1 MKTTV
6 KTEIDAVG
14 EVYRG
19 HGVPNATLSRWL
31 SDVDAYIAREI
42 LHIDDWQVEY
52 DYESAPDV
60 ELLVGEAPYR
70 RIYFLYL
77 SAMIDFVC
85 KQYNA
90 YANEL
95 GEYNRALDDYRH
107 YIVCRYNPASKSA
120 AVREGYYISPYALA
134 VKHGFEGSE
143 EEWLEYL
150 RPLGDIERALDEII
164 ALQSELVGG
173 EST

>member
-1 MKTTV
+1 MKTTP

-14 EVYRG
+14 EVYCG
-19 HGVPNATLSRWL
+19 HGVPKSTLSRWL

-164 ALQSELVGG
+164 ALQSALVGG

>member
-6 KTEIDAVG
+6 KTEIDALG

-19 HGVPNATLSRWL
+19 HGVPSSILSRWL

-42 LHIDDWQVEY
+42 LHIDDWQCEY
-52 DYESAPDV
+52 SYDDSPEV
-60 ELLVGEAPYR
+60 ELLVSEAPYR

-77 SAMIDFVC
+77 SAMIDFTQ

-95 GEYNRALDDYRH
+95 TEYNSVLDDYRH
-107 YIVCRYNPASKSA
+107 YIVTRYNPACREIA
-120 AVREGYYISPYALA
+120 MREGYYISPYALA
-134 VKHGFEGSE
+134 VKHGFVGSE

-150 RPLGDIERALDEII
+150 RPLGDIERAIDSVLS
-164 ALQSELVGG
+164 LQTDLLGG
-173 EST
+173 ERV